1 MNLGVFNQP
10 YPLDLNWK
18 REITSA
24 FLYGLFIFS
33 FLYFF
38 EPFGLSFYQDEHKT
52 YHLLGYG
59 LVTTS
64 MLLITNSFS
73 RLLLPNWYTEKSW
86 TVGKNILYTTL
97 ILFLIGTANLLYS
110 VWLRFLNLNLEG
122 FLFYQGVTLAVGFFP
137 VTIGT
142 LINYS
147 KYLKRSVKA
156 AKQLNSQLKSTEN
169 AEDLLNIP
177 SRNKSEK
184 LEIAVKELL
193 MIKSVENYVEV
204 YRLQNDSYQKEVI
217 RNTLSRIEEHLNP
230 YPTLKRCHR
239 SYLVNLDQIS
249 SFSGNAQGL
258 SLHLKTTDNLIVP
271 VSRSYV
277 KEMKSALSE
286 AS

>member
-18 REITSA
+18 REIISA

-52 YHLLGYG
+52 FHLLGYG

-64 MLLITNSFS
+64 VLLITNSFS
-73 RLLLPNWYTEKSW
+73 RLLLPHWYAEKSW

-97 ILFLIGTANLLYS
+97 ILFLIGTANLLHS
-110 VWLRFLNLNLEG
+110 VWLDFLKLNLKG

-142 LINYS
+142 LISYS
-147 KYLKRSVKA
+147 KHLKRSVKA
-156 AKQLNSQLKSTEN
+156 AKQLNNQLKSKEET
-169 AEDLLNIP
+169 ADLLNIP

-184 LEIAVKELL
+184 LEVPLKDLL
-193 MIKSVENYVEV
+193 LIKAVENYIEV
-204 YRLQNDSYQKEVI
+204 YRYQSETYQKEVL
-217 RNTLSRIEEHLNP
+217 RNTLSEIEEHLKP
-230 YPTLKRCHR
+230 YPSLKRCHR

-258 SLHLKTTDNLIVP
+258 SLHLKTAEKLIVP

-277 KEMKSALSE
+277 KEMKTALKDG
-286 AS
+286 